1 MPGVSSA
8 EESHS
13 HYCSKLSGKD
23 TAGVGG
29 LLPSPPSQAFTTSLI
44 KAESEEEKEEAK
56 VTTGIME
63 PLIVMIIQL

>member
-1 MPGVSSA
+1 MPRNHTQSLLQQAVRQG
-8 EESHS
+8 HS
-13 HYCSKLSGKD
+13 GR
-23 TAGVGG
+23 G

-44 KAESEEEKEEAK
+44 KAESEGEKEEAK